1 MNLSRRQFN
10 QWIGAVVG
18 ATACFRPSFGTA
30 GSGLN
35 LGLNTWSLRALSQ
48 EEALPVIIQV
58 MKQTG
63 LQQCQLLFSHV
74 EPAKLSPVF
83 PVGVL
88 SPPRLPPTPQQLEER
103 KKTQAALT
111 EWRLSVPMS
120 YFESIRSAFERQ
132 GLRITSYAARLGSS
146 EAEIDRLFLMAKSL
160 GAGSINARIPESMT
174 SVMAAAAEKHRLIV
188 GIQFSD
194 VKVMERQLAASKYF
208 RMDPDIGDMTKAK
221 MDALQFVQANYQ
233 SMSSI
238 DLKDAVLGGGSVPF
252 GEGDSHMK
260 EVLQFLKEKQVP
272 APAYVDCDY
281 AGTGRSTE
289 EVKKCVLYV
298 RSIID

>member
-18 ATACFRPSFGTA
+18 ATACFRRSFGSA
-30 GSGLN
+30 DSGLN

-48 EEALPVIIQV
+48 DEALPVIIQV

-83 PVGVL
+83 PVGL
-88 SPPRLPPTPQQLEER
+88 MSAPRLPPTPQQLEDR
-103 KKTQAALT
+103 KKTEAALT

-120 YFESIRSAFERQ
+120 YFENIRSTFEKQ
-132 GLRITSYAARLGSS
+132 GLRINSYAARLGGS
-146 EAEIDRLFLMAKSL
+146 EAEIDRLFLMAKAM
-160 GAGSINARIPESMT
+160 GASSINARIPESMT
-174 SVMAAAAEKHRLIV
+174 SVVAAAAEKHRLIA
-188 GIQFSD
+188 GFQFSD
-194 VKVMERQLAASKYF
+194 VKLMERQLAASKYF

-233 SMSSI
+233 SMSSL
-238 DLKDAVLGGGSVPF
+238 DLKDAVLGGASVPF

-260 EVLQFLKEKQVP
+260 EVLQFLQAKQVP
-272 APAYVDCDY
+272 FTAYVDCDY

-289 EVKKCVLYV
+289 EVKKCASYV
-298 RSIID
+298 QSMIG